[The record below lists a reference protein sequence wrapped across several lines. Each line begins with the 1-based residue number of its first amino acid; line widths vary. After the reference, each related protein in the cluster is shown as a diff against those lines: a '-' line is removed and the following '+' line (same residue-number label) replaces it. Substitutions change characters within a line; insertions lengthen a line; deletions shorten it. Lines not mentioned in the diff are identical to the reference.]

1 MISNL
6 NVLSHH
12 NLLLRRESY
21 QKRDAFNLM
30 HIKRVSDTGDKSER
44 DGLAVYLIEMVLRMV
59 LRMRGPLLGWP
70 LWRWRR

>member
-1 MISNL
+1 
-6 NVLSHH
+6 
-12 NLLLRRESY
+12 
-21 QKRDAFNLM
+21 M

-59 LRMRGPLLGWP
+59 LRMRSPLLGWR